1 MPHSGLYLHQATTV
15 PGACKA
21 DHATS
26 SSTDSQSIT
35 KQVRVARNSSPGN
48 TSIRTSR
55 SQSSVIDAE
64 PVCWRVKPT
73 FLEKL
78 QKVTAEGAPVIERP
92 TNEAHREKFGDNSC
106 EASTTSRSSGKQ
118 RSFYSRP
125 DMIRWRLMVEGVQSE
140 KQRHSQQLQDII
152 VFLESL
158 GLDSSK
164 MMVKYPLLSTTSV
177 ENIRAVVRFLESR
190 KLRRKDVVK
199 VLSNNPSLLGHSV
212 EESFLPVV
220 SFLLTEVGLQEKD
233 VTKVVI
239 RCGRLLTSSVDTQLR
254 PTLRFLQELGFK
266 HMAAVVANNATLLA
280 SSMENRLIPKMEWL
294 IGLGLAKEEAVQA
307 LIRFPAIFNYS
318 IETNLQPKWNY
329 LVDDM
334 GRGLADLQ
342 AFPQYFGYS
351 LECRISPRYLFLKK
365 RNLSL
370 PLDALLKPTDE
381 VFYARFQH
389 EKLVEANQAAKVSEH
404 SRPP

>member
-1 MPHSGLYLHQATTV
+1 
-15 PGACKA
+15 
-21 DHATS
+21 
-26 SSTDSQSIT
+26 
-35 KQVRVARNSSPGN
+35 
-48 TSIRTSR
+48 
-55 SQSSVIDAE
+55 
-64 PVCWRVKPT
+64 
-73 FLEKL
+73 
-78 QKVTAEGAPVIERP
+78 
-92 TNEAHREKFGDNSC
+92 
-106 EASTTSRSSGKQ
+106 
-118 RSFYSRP
+118 
-125 DMIRWRLMVEGVQSE
+125 MVEGVQSE

-389 EKLVEANQAAKVSEH
+389 EKLVEANQAAKVSEL
-404 SRPP
+404 SRPPRTNI

>member
-1 MPHSGLYLHQATTV
+1 
-15 PGACKA
+15 
-21 DHATS
+21 
-26 SSTDSQSIT
+26 
-35 KQVRVARNSSPGN
+35 
-48 TSIRTSR
+48 
-55 SQSSVIDAE
+55 
-64 PVCWRVKPT
+64 
-73 FLEKL
+73 
-78 QKVTAEGAPVIERP
+78 
-92 TNEAHREKFGDNSC
+92 
-106 EASTTSRSSGKQ
+106 
-118 RSFYSRP
+118 
-125 DMIRWRLMVEGVQSE
+125 MVEGVQSE
-140 KQRHSQQLQDII
+140 KHRHSQQLQDII

-266 HMAAVVANNATLLA
+266 HMAAVVTNNATLLA
-280 SSMENRLIPKMEWL
+280 SSMENRLIPKMKWL

-389 EKLVEANQAAKVSEH
+389 EKLVEANQAAKVSEL
-404 SRPP
+404 SRPPRTNI

>member
-1 MPHSGLYLHQATTV
+1 
-15 PGACKA
+15 
-21 DHATS
+21 
-26 SSTDSQSIT
+26 
-35 KQVRVARNSSPGN
+35 
-48 TSIRTSR
+48 
-55 SQSSVIDAE
+55 
-64 PVCWRVKPT
+64 
-73 FLEKL
+73 
-78 QKVTAEGAPVIERP
+78 
-92 TNEAHREKFGDNSC
+92 
-106 EASTTSRSSGKQ
+106 
-118 RSFYSRP
+118 
-125 DMIRWRLMVEGVQSE
+125 MVEGVESE

-220 SFLLTEVGLQEKD
+220 SFLLTEVGLQEKNI
-233 VTKVVI
+233 TKVVI

-280 SSMENRLIPKMEWL
+280 SSIENRLIPKMEWL

-351 LECRISPRYLFLKK
+351 LECRIRPRYLFLKQ

-389 EKLVEANQAAKVSEH
+389 EKLVEPSKLV
-404 SRPP
+404 